1 MISLVTFGSP
11 LRMSAN
17 KYYDSS
23 YWKEVIARGGTIEGR
38 LKLCDTL
45 SGVFKKCQKNKK
57 KLKLNKNTKKI

>member
-1 MISLVTFGSP
+1 MMSLVTFGKPHRQTVS
-11 LRMSAN
+11 S
-17 KYYDSS
+17 YYDSN

-57 KLKLNKNTKKI
+57 KN